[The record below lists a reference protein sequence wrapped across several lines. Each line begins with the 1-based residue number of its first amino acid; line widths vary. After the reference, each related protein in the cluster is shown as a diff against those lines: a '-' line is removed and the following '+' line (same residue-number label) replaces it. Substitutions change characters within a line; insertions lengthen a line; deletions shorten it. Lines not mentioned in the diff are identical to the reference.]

1 MTRSRPTLLII
12 DDEALFARAVADY
25 LSELDV
31 ETLHAAT
38 LGAASEIAR
47 ERLIDVVL
55 LDQQLP
61 DGLGADLCP
70 VLLEANEL
78 CKIIFATAYPSFD
91 NVVTAL
97 RGGAFDYVVKPCEPD
112 AVRLA
117 VIRSLRMLDLER
129 RLSAHERERERSAEG
144 SVPYF
149 GPGLES
155 TRKLIEIASRVES
168 PVLLTGETGTGKSM
182 VARAI
187 HFGGAR
193 KTGEFV
199 AVNCAALPE
208 SLIEAELFGFERGTF
223 TGSAG
228 AREGL
233 FEMADGGTILLDEI
247 TELPIHL
254 QARLLHILDD
264 HSVRRLGGRSLRKAR
279 FRLIAATN
287 LDPAKALA
295 SQRLRED
302 LFHRLNVLQ
311 IPLPALRDRL
321 ADVPILTHRLLRDLG
336 VGPDAP
342 GLAPGEEELLLRYSW
357 PGNVRELRNVLE
369 RALLVSDGGPLK
381 PSAILELSTSPVRGA
396 RLSSREVGK
405 GGVASLAEVE
415 QRHIAETLERCGG
428 VVSQTARALAIS
440 RSTLRRKL
448 KLPGA

>member
-1 MTRSRPTLLII
+1 MTRSRRTLLII
-12 DDEALFARAVADY
+12 DDEALFVRAVADY
-25 LSELDV
+25 LSDLEV
-31 ETLHAAT
+31 EVLHAAT
-38 LGAASEIAR
+38 LGAASAIAR

-61 DGLGADLCP
+61 DGSGADLCP
-70 VLLEANEL
+70 ALLEGNEQ
-78 CKIIFATAYPSFD
+78 CKIIFVTAYPSFD

-112 AVRLA
+112 ALRLA
-117 VIRSLRMLDLER
+117 VLRSLRMLDLER

-155 TRKLIEIASRVES
+155 TRKLIEIAARVES

-193 KTGEFV
+193 KAGEFV

-223 TGSAG
+223 TGAAG
-228 AREGL
+228 PREGL

-247 TELPIHL
+247 TELPVHL
-254 QARLLHILDD
+254 QARLLHVLDD
-264 HSVRRLGGRSLRKAR
+264 HSVRRLGSRSLRKVR

-287 LDPAKALA
+287 LDPAAAVA

-311 IPLPALRDRL
+311 IPLPPLRDRL
-321 ADVPILTHRLLRDLG
+321 ADLPVLTQRLLRGLG
-336 VGPDAP
+336 VGPDSP
-342 GLAPGEEELLLRYSW
+342 GLAAGEEERLVRYAW

-369 RALLVSDGGPLK
+369 RALLVSDGGLLT
-381 PSAILELSTSPVRGA
+381 PSASLGLPTTRAAGSGPSCRG
-396 RLSSREVGK
+396 LGK

-415 QRHIAETLERCGG
+415 QRYIAETLERCGG
-428 VVSQTARALAIS
+428 VVSQTARALDIS

-448 KLPGA
+448 KAPGA